1 MFNHAT
7 GNRSI
12 ADSPTTTG
20 GVDIRSIISL
30 VLEQL
35 AFWQKHD
42 PEFRF
47 TPFLE
52 NSARLQLHRGIFQ
65 LLSLSV
71 PSLSNGFVSQV
82 VYSLTGT

>member
-20 GVDIRSIISL
+20 GVNIRSIISL

-47 TPFLE
+47 APFFREFRPIATPDR
-52 NSARLQLHRGIFQ
+52 SRGIFQ

-71 PSLSNGFVSQV
+71 PSLSNGFAAQV
-82 VYSLTGT
+82 VY